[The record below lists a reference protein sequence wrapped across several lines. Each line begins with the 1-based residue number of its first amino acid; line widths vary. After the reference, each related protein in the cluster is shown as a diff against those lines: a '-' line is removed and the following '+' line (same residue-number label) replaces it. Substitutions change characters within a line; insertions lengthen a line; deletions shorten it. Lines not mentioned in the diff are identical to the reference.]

1 MPRLDDENLER
12 AEKGHDDG
20 HKDGDAEA
28 DTSADLGFTLDGHSW
43 DGGPK
48 HIKVVE

>member
-28 DTSADLGFTLDGHSW
+28 NASADLRFALDSHSGHR
-43 DGGPK
+43 GPK